1 MLYQLSYAS
10 PFHLEITWGRG
21 IRTGT
26 LPLRAYHGTD
36 SKVSTPEPAEQ
47 TARVRGKASFTLRPE
62 QMQTSLRPVISPDQR
77 SQELDV
83 ADETGRV
90 DSYARIGRCYHVG

>member
-1 MLYQLSYAS
+1 
-10 PFHLEITWGRG
+10 
-21 IRTGT
+21 
-26 LPLRAYHGTD
+26 
-36 SKVSTPEPAEQ
+36 
-47 TARVRGKASFTLRPE
+47 VRGKASFTLRPE